1 MDNNVRYR
9 LSYTAIALGLTE
21 SIKIAEVYLICKDWD
36 LTKDIISQE
45 NVLQSRTTS
54 RNKRV
59 AWEIINRLTPLT
71 HEQLE
76 LLVEGSLEE
85 QRLLL
90 WFAICNYYRIIRE
103 FAIEVLHEKFLAM
116 DMHLSE
122 EDYQAFYLRKFD
134 WHPELEEITENT
146 QYKLR
151 SVLFHT
157 MRQAG
162 LLSEDN
168 DIIRIIPS
176 TQLAQVLKSH
186 AEFAHRIY
194 PAFPA
199 EFEA

>member
-1 MDNNVRYR
+1 MTDIQRYK
-9 LSYTAIALGLTE
+9 LSFTAIALGLTE
-21 SIKIAEVYLICKDWD
+21 SIKIAEVYLSCKDWD
-36 LTKDIISQE
+36 TTKEIVSHE
-45 NVLQSRTTS
+45 NILQSRTSS

-59 AWEIINRLTPLT
+59 TWEIINRLSPLT

-90 WFAICNYYRIIRE
+90 WFAICHYYRIIRE
-103 FAIEVLHEKFLAM
+103 FAIEVLHEKFLVM
-116 DMHLSE
+116 DMRLGE

-146 QYKLR
+146 QNKLR

-162 LLSEDN
+162 LLNEDN
-168 DIIRIIPS
+168 EIIRIIPS
-176 TQLAQVLKSH
+176 SQLAQALRTHSD
-186 AEFAHRIY
+186 FAHRIY
-194 PAFPA
+194 PAFPS
-199 EFEA
+199 EFKA

>member
-1 MDNNVRYR
+1 MDNNERYR
-9 LSYTAIALGLTE
+9 LSFTAIALGLTE
-21 SIKIAEVYLICKDWD
+21 SIKIAEVYLSCKDWD
-36 LTKDIISQE
+36 ITKDIISQE

-76 LLVEGSLEE
+76 LLVEGTLEE

-146 QYKLR
+146 QNKLR
-151 SVLFHT
+151 TVLFNT
-157 MRQAG
+157 LRQAG

-176 TQLAQVLKSH
+176 TQLAQVLKTH